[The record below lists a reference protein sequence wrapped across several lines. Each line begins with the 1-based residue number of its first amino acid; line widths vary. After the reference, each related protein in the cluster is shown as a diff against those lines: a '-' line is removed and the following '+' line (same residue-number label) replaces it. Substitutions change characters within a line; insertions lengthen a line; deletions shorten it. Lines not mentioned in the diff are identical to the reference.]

1 MGGGCISSR
10 VPQPALASGNILQ
23 LRGVVRPCATTF
35 SFLPPPLCF
44 LLRRPVR
51 PPLRLPRARHYPRQQ
66 ITVTGTDDFRFNP
79 STITVKAGQPLEVT
93 FQNGGEILHDFT
105 VQQGLAKPVVI
116 TEDGGKSGTATV
128 TYDKPGTYKFFC
140 SQPGHDQL
148 GMHGTITVQ

>member
-1 MGGGCISSR
+1 MRRSLLLLAAPI
-10 VPQPALASGNILQ
+10 VLLLASA
-23 LRGVVRPCATTF
+23 CAPAAAPAAGAA
-35 SFLPPPLCF
+35 LPPVQVTL
-44 LLRRPVR
+44 
-51 PPLRLPRARHYPRQQ
+51 
-66 ITVTGTDDFRFNP
+66 TGTDDFRFNP
-79 STITVKAGQPLEVT
+79 ATVTVKAGQPLQVT

-116 TEDGGKSGTATV
+116 LEEGGKSGTATV